1 MYLAERRIM
10 LYRFNKG
17 NPIGICRVKN
27 LQICWYDMTQDGD
40 CFDESFAGIKAPLQ
54 YILSYVETEEDKGK
68 DDRSRV
74 FVNMDNGD
82 VYELVMRKVKSLC
95 GNFDDK

>member
-1 MYLAERRIM
+1 M

-27 LQICWYDMTQDGD
+27 LHMTQDGD
-40 CFDESFAGIKAPLQ
+40 CFDESFVDIKAPLQ

-95 GNFDDK
+95 GNFDDE

>member
-1 MYLAERRIM
+1 M
-10 LYRFNKG
+10 LKL
-17 NPIGICRVKN
+17 KK
-27 LQICWYDMTQDGD
+27 
-40 CFDESFAGIKAPLQ
+40 IK
-54 YILSYVETEEDKGK
+54 EK

>member
-1 MYLAERRIM
+1 M
-10 LYRFNKG
+10 LYRFEKG
-17 NPIGICRVKN
+17 NSVGICRVKN

-40 CFDESFAGIKAPLQ
+40 CFDESFAGIKAPLEH
-54 YILSYVETEEDKGK
+54 ILSRVETEEDEGK

-82 VYELVMRKVKSLC
+82 TYELIMRKVKSPC
-95 GNFDDK
+95 CNFDDK